1 MPPALPGDPSSAAA
15 AAPAPAPETLPVATQ
30 GLGARA
36 ARGAIVTI
44 GAQLIRIL
52 IQVASVVV
60 LARLLT
66 PTDYGLLAMVLA
78 IIGVGEIFRDFG
90 LSNAAIQ
97 ARDLSRTQRDNLWW
111 INAGIGLVLAALVFC
126 AAWPLAAVFGH
137 DELIPIAH
145 ALSLTFVFNGLAT
158 QYRASLTRSLRFRAL
173 ATADVTAPAVALLV
187 AIGGALLGWG
197 YWALVAQQLT
207 QTLVLLALAVG
218 FARWIP
224 RLPRR
229 GEPMG
234 PLLRFGWNMV
244 SSQMVGYVSNNID
257 TFLVG
262 LRFGAGSLGIYNRA
276 FQLLMTPLAQIRS
289 PLTTVAIPVLSR
301 LADEQRRFADYV
313 ARGQLALG
321 YTLGAGLGLVAASAV
336 PITAVFLGPQWDSVA
351 PILRLLAIAGIFDTL
366 AFVGYWVYVSRGLTG
381 DLFRF
386 SLLSAVIKVSCIL
399 VGSSFGIVGI
409 AAGYAAAP
417 ALCWPISLWWLSRK
431 APIPTRRLYMGALR
445 IIGVVGS
452 VSVAT
457 GALLAMVDTG
467 SDVLQLLAGVGTT
480 AVLYALA
487 VALVPAVRRDVRG
500 VLDLARVLPRARR
513 GSAPAAP
520 AAASAAASA
529 ADDAT
534 ADEPVSADAQADG
547 LRARS

>member
-1 MPPALPGDPSSAAA
+1 
-15 AAPAPAPETLPVATQ
+15 
-30 GLGARA
+30 
-36 ARGAIVTI
+36 
-44 GAQLIRIL
+44 
-52 IQVASVVV
+52 
-60 LARLLT
+60 
-66 PTDYGLLAMVLA
+66 
-78 IIGVGEIFRDFG
+78 
-90 LSNAAIQ
+90 
-97 ARDLSRTQRDNLWW
+97 
-111 INAGIGLVLAALVFC
+111 
-126 AAWPLAAVFGH
+126 
-137 DELIPIAH
+137 
-145 ALSLTFVFNGLAT
+145 
-158 QYRASLTRSLRFRAL
+158 
-173 ATADVTAPAVALLV
+173 
-187 AIGGALLGWG
+187 
-197 YWALVAQQLT
+197 
-207 QTLVLLALAVG
+207 
-218 FARWIP
+218 
-224 RLPRR
+224 
-229 GEPMG
+229 
-234 PLLRFGWNMV
+234 MV

-321 YTLGAGLGLVAASAV
+321 YTLGAGLGLVASTAA

-386 SLLSAVIKVSCIL
+386 SLLSAAVKITCIL

-417 ALCWPISLWWLSRK
+417 AICWPISLWWLSRK

-445 IIGVVGS
+445 IIGVVGV

-457 GALLAMVDTG
+457 G
-467 SDVLQLLAGVGTT
+467 VLPQPPVPGVGTT
-480 AVLYALA
+480 VVLYALA

-513 GSAPAAP
+513 GSGAAAP
-520 AAASAAASA
+520 AAAPAGDDVPAAGG
-529 ADDAT
+529 AT
-534 ADEPVSADAQADG
+534 ADEPASADAQADG
-547 LRARS
+547 VRVRS